1 MKFSPKQIQE
11 LFNIVEMNHLIYIG
25 QVVGTDMLSLDDIK
39 TLGKFG
45 VDIDSI
51 YSEWPE
57 LTQSFYWGRLAQALD
72 TYAGHITYNDF
83 SEYLK
88 RGQYIPLN
96 QTEKYA
102 LKYVKQNTYTHIK
115 GLGDR
120 AKMTVNGIVT
130 ENDPLLR
137 ASYEEVIRN
146 AAERTIIERDS
157 LQSMVSEIGHRTGD
171 WKRDIGRIVDTEM
184 QNAYQFG
191 RAEQIKR
198 EQGSLSKVYKH
209 VFPGA
214 CHHCIR
220 LYTTNGIGSEP
231 IVFTLQEL
239 QANGTNIGL
248 KTKDWKAV
256 ISATHPWC
264 RCELMFL
271 PEGYVWDQDKGMFA
285 PKKNEKREKEGIT
298 IYVGD
303 KVFEV

>member
-1 MKFSPKQIQE
+1 MKLSPKQIQE
-11 LFNIVEMNHLIYIG
+11 LFNIIEMNHLIYIG
-25 QVVGTDMLSLDDIK
+25 QVVGTDILTPEDIK
-39 TLGKFG
+39 LLGKFG
-45 VDIDSI
+45 VDIDSVKQD
-51 YSEWPE
+51 WPE
-57 LTQSFYWGRLAQALD
+57 LEQSFYWGRLAQAVGN
-72 TYAGHITYNDF
+72 YAGQITYNDF
-83 SEYLK
+83 TEYLK

-102 LKYVKQNTYTHIK
+102 LKYVKQNTYTHIR
-115 GLGDR
+115 GLGD
-120 AKMTVNGIVT
+120 KIKVSMNGVVT

-157 LQSMVSEIGHRTGD
+157 LQNMVLEIGHRTGD
-171 WKRDIGRIVDTEM
+171 WKRDLGRIVDTEM

-214 CHHCIR
+214 CAHCIR
-220 LYTTNGIGSEP
+220 LYTTNGIGSQP

-239 QANGTNIGL
+239 QANGTNIG
-248 KTKDWKAV
+248 KKVKDWKAV

-271 PEGYVWDQDKGMFA
+271 PEGYVWDEDKGMFV
-285 PKKNEKREKEGIT
+285 PKKEENRQPKGIT

-303 KVFEV
+303 KVFKV